1 MRYLTRRL
9 ALVAGMVITVATGVA
24 HAQQAADQRG
34 TVRIGYDYST
44 GKFGT
49 DFRATTQTTK
59 LAAAMFAGDWTLDI
73 NVPYLRR
80 DVENAVGARGN
91 RVVRGIL
98 ISSIG
103 RVPRGGRITHDIN
116 EGFGDATTTASRY
129 FYGEGAE
136 SIVWELG
143 GTIKWNSGDANKN
156 LGSGQRDYS
165 LLAGGFKK
173 AGAWNLGASLT
184 YTFIGES
191 ADSPVNDVWGTS
203 FDATYRIGDAWR
215 IGTSFAWEQ
224 SAVAGGQAPRTATSF
239 IAYRFHPAARLQ
251 LSVNRGLSD
260 ASPLWGAGASLI
272 VNY

>member
-1 MRYLTRRL
+1 MRYLAHCLGLSAVLIL
-9 ALVAGMVITVATGVA
+9 AVGATATFG
-24 HAQQAADQRG
+24 QQAADQRG
-34 TVRIGYDYST
+34 TVRVGYDYAT

-59 LAAAMFAGDWTLDI
+59 VAASLFAGDWTLDI

-103 RVPRGGRITHDIN
+103 RVPRGARITHDIN
-116 EGFGDATTTASRY
+116 EGFGDVTTTASRY

-143 GTIKWNSGDANKN
+143 GTVKWNSGDANKN

-173 AGAWNLGASLT
+173 AGNWNLGASLT

-191 ADSPVNDVWGTS
+191 ADNPVNDVWGTS

-215 IGTSFAWEQ
+215 IGGSFAWEQ
-224 SAVAGGQAPRTATSF
+224 SAVAGGQAPRTATAF
-239 IAYRFHPAARLQ
+239 VAYRFHPAARLQ

-260 ASPLWGAGASLI
+260 ASPLWGTGASLI

>member
-1 MRYLTRRL
+1 MRYLRRRL
-9 ALVAGMVITVATGVA
+9 ALAAAAAVATGVA
-24 HAQQAADQRG
+24 QGQQAADQRG
-34 TVRIGYDYST
+34 TLRVGYDYST
-44 GKFGT
+44 GKYGT

-59 LAAAMFAGDWTLDI
+59 LAASMFAGDWTLDI
-73 NVPYLRR
+73 NVPYVRR
-80 DVENAVGARGN
+80 DVENALGARGN

-129 FYGEGAE
+129 FYGEGAA

-156 LGSGQRDYS
+156 LGSGQRDYT

-173 AGAWNLGASLT
+173 AGNWNLGGTLT
-184 YTFIGES
+184 YTLIGES

-215 IGTSFAWEQ
+215 IGASFAWEQ
-224 SAVAGGQAPRTATSF
+224 SAVTSGQAPRTATSF